1 MERIINN
8 IPSEYKDNIILIP
21 HPLVIEYFKNTEL
34 SKYIP
39 ENSDYW
45 IRFLD
50 DTKLLIT
57 DYSSIS
63 YFAFYRGSNI
73 IFDWSDLDE
82 CMEVGYKGALM
93 LNRKNVFGDIVYN
106 EDNDLEG
113 LIRKNMGGG
122 KEQRYIDNYN
132 KIVEFKDSKNSDRII
147 EKLKEDGF
155 LE

>member
-1 MERIINN
+1 
-8 IPSEYKDNIILIP
+8 
-21 HPLVIEYFKNTEL
+21 
-34 SKYIP
+34 
-39 ENSDYW
+39 
-45 IRFLD
+45 
-50 DTKLLIT
+50 
-57 DYSSIS
+57 
-63 YFAFYRGSNI
+63 
-73 IFDWSDLDE
+73 
-82 CMEVGYKGALM
+82 MEVGYKGALM

-147 EKLKEDGF
+147 KKLKEDGF